1 MHRPYARNEFLI
13 VIILWTLFLSFTGG
27 VRGNYVCQRG

>member
-13 VIILWTLFLSFTGG
+13 VILLWTLFLSFTGG
-27 VRGNYVCQRG
+27 GGTR

>member
-27 VRGNYVCQRG
+27 GTR